1 MDSGRLRDS
10 GKRARCTLNQSRPA
24 THAPNRTANE
34 SPAGYTVT
42 QARHGAPHAVQVKH
56 PEHLCL
62 SQPPPSLTAGPRP
75 ACQAAPLRSPRGRA
89 FARHGGAEP
98 RWNAHHY
105 IAHTLPLT
113 SPKVKARMQR
123 GECVHGAPG
132 RQAGREGRQRRR
144 VVQEQHGRRLHA
156 RAGARLAGAPRSIW
170 NSDSVAVLLWADG
183 RGASGEAGRGC
194 RRLRRRQAACVT
206 RLGSAAACAASPP
219 ARPPTRGRR
228 RYACMKV
235 DAQTG
240 HEMTRLRHSL
250 AACAQAP
257 CARGA
262 RSRLQQQRHRH
273 EPRSLEDWCAPA
285 TTTRVRGRQSGT
297 AHMAHRTPGQQGPVC
312 GVCSQAPRRL
322 QQGAHR

>member
-1 MDSGRLRDS
+1 MPTATTSLPDSRAATRLPGRAAAVA
-10 GKRARCTLNQSRPA
+10 ARPRVCPARRRRTTLER
-24 THAPNRTANE
+24 
-34 SPAGYTVT
+34 
-42 QARHGAPHAVQVKH
+42 
-56 PEHLCL
+56 
-62 SQPPPSLTAGPRP
+62 
-75 ACQAAPLRSPRGRA
+75 APLSRA
-89 FARHGGAEP
+89 HP
-98 RWNAHHY
+98 
-105 IAHTLPLT
+105 TLT
-113 SPKVKARMQR
+113 SPEVKARMQR
-123 GECVHGAPG
+123 GERVHGAPG

-312 GVCSQAPRRL
+312 GVCSQALRRL